1 MDRGSVARV
10 GTTTHGLSPQKF
22 CLECDRMRTTFTG
35 ISEDGRYVEC
45 CFVCEHEIRTIVNN
59 TEASRER
66 RYI

>member
-1 MDRGSVARV
+1 
-10 GTTTHGLSPQKF
+10 
-22 CLECDRMRTTFTG
+22 MRTTFTG